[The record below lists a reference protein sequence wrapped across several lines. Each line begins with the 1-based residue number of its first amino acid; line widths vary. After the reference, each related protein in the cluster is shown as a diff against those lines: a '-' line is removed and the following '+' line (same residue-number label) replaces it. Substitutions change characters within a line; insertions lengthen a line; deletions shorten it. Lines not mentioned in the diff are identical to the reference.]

1 MVLNRVRWRVL
12 VNMVMDL
19 QIREISCPSERI
31 LASQKGLNYM
41 EYTNNDYGM
50 LTEIRERTQVTK

>member
-31 LASQKGLNYM
+31 LTSQKGLNYM
-41 EYTNNDYGM
+41 EYISNDYGM
-50 LTEIRERTQVTK
+50 LTEIRERTQFTK